1 MLIGRRGD
9 EEIDKLGITNVDAS
23 SLKQFNLQR
32 SKLQTLNFYSSTP
45 MGRNREPFASLVL
58 YHAFKWSVVSPVL
71 HAYLRGRIYG
81 AENVP
86 QEGPLVIVSN
96 HASYFDPPILS
107 NCMRR
112 PVAFMAKEEL
122 FEIPLLNQGIRLY
135 GAYPVKRSM
144 ADRSA
149 IRAAMECLE
158 QGWAVGLFL
167 QGTRTPDARITEP
180 KLGAAMIAAKAKVPL
195 LPVSLWGTQEILVK
209 GSPIPRP
216 VPVTVRI
223 GQVIDAPTSTKR
235 EELEVVTQHCAQVIH
250 AMHDLGR

>member
-1 MLIGRRGD
+1 
-9 EEIDKLGITNVDAS
+9 
-23 SLKQFNLQR
+23 
-32 SKLQTLNFYSSTP
+32 

-86 QEGPLVIVSN
+86 QEGPLVVVSN
-96 HASYFDPPILS
+96 HASDFDPPLLS
-107 NCMRR
+107 CCLRR
-112 PVAFMAKEEL
+112 PVAYMAKEEL
-122 FEIPLLNQGIRLY
+122 FRVPVLKQAIELY
-135 GAYPVKRSM
+135 GAYPVKRGM

-149 IRAAMECLE
+149 LRSALNCLT
-158 QGWAVGLFL
+158 QGWAVGVYL
-167 QGTRTPDARITEP
+167 QGTRTPDARITDP
-180 KLGAAMIAAKAKVPL
+180 KLGAAWIAAKAQVPV
-195 LPVSLWGTQEILVK
+195 LPVSLWGTQHVLVK

-235 EELEVVTQHCAQVIH
+235 EELEAVTQHCAEVIN